1 MSKTYRLEA
10 LRPLLPMAREA
21 LPLLASHDP
30 FGNGTAPWLIRYII
44 DEEGFWLQVDDNYLS
59 AGQPFS
65 FREFEGL
72 TGYSTDD
79 LEHSLIDG
87 IGYRLGLLHGR
98 PLLPLP
104 FTAAQLFE
112 FESKAGLI
120 KGHLEMGDESE
131 DWLSDLERS
140 NPDAAALARMILTD
154 AIPPEE
160 AGQDDTKAQAVP
172 VMAEAVEVPAASEML
187 EQVERDRIE
196 KAIADAAHRETVIEF
211 TPPPFFDPQAAINR
225 QLKKYRKHT
234 IQTARLSEI
243 ARLEARDE
251 YEARKQAAS
260 PTPATDGTP
269 AGTEPAPGMEAPT
282 SETGKSNT
290 VTHTTKA
297 SRRDILKPVIELAQ
311 SNCRNPLDTAAVWA
325 QLQVLA
331 HEESAPLLAVTERK
345 IKYMDGDKTCYLS
358 RDALNKRLH
367 PEKRG
372 NPAKRR

>member
-30 FGNGTAPWLIRYII
+30 SGNGTAPWLIRYII

-172 VMAEAVEVPAASEML
+172 VIAEAVEVPAASEML

-196 KAIADAAHRETVIEF
+196 KAIADAAHRETVIGF
-211 TPPPFFDPQAAINR
+211 TPQPFFDPQAAINR
-225 QLKKYRKHT
+225 QLKNNRKHT
-234 IQTARLSEI
+234 IETARLSEI
-243 ARLEARDE
+243 ARLKARDE

-260 PTPATDGTP
+260 PTPSTGGTP
-269 AGTEPAPGMEAPT
+269 ADTEPTTVAKTKRARSFDSVLPYLQTVHRNGKF
-282 SETGKSNT
+282 ETTGTYIRELKKKSGLADSPFKESSTTDNAFYLKEGGKRIS
-290 VTHTTKA
+290 H
-297 SRRDILKPVIELAQ
+297 SVIE
-311 SNCRNPLDTAAVWA
+311 
-325 QLQVLA
+325 
-331 HEESAPLLAVTERK
+331 
-345 IKYMDGDKTCYLS
+345 DKMKNI
-358 RDALNKRLH
+358 R
-367 PEKRG
+367 
-372 NPAKRR
+372 